1 MSSPVRYYNNAPLEL
16 TNVDPENGILRN
28 VALMSIGEA
37 AGHNC
42 RVDLTSLQG
51 LFKLTQGKSVKA
63 FLNHS
68 FNPAPTEVVGVFSGI
83 YIDNEK
89 GVLRASQF
97 KALEAFKTHNR
108 QAYDTLFEL
117 AITAPE
123 SFGVSVCIYQNLE
136 PATDGGSDY
145 IRPISIDS
153 ADFVSS
159 PAANK
164 ALFSKEDIDVSEKAI
179 QQQCQD
185 APLPI
190 AAVQDSP
197 LPIAKQNTVQ
207 MSKAI
212 YSAFKDRPEALI
224 KAIKYAAEA
233 PDGISDE
240 QVVNAVQE
248 QLDAEDQEALIAER
262 DALKAEVETLKAKI
276 AELSPEAAKVEE
288 MGKKIAEQETQIAEL
303 SKRTRN
309 YGARPINIGKAS
321 AEVAVQKVTAAQFTA
336 MSPAERNEFRSKGGQ
351 IEE

>member
-1 MSSPVRYYNNAPLEL
+1 MSSPVRYYNDAPLEL
-16 TNVDPENGILRN
+16 TNVDQEAGILRN

-37 AGHNC
+37 AGHDC
-42 RVDLTSLQG
+42 RVDLQTLQG
-51 LFKLTQGKSVKA
+51 LFNLTQGKSIKA
-63 FLNHS
+63 YLNHS
-68 FNPAPTEVVGVFSGI
+68 YNPAPTEVVGVFSGI

-89 GVLRASQF
+89 GILRASQF
-97 KALEAFKTHNR
+97 KALDAFKNHNR
-108 QAYDTLFEL
+108 QAFDTLFEL

-123 SFGVSVCIYQNLE
+123 SFGVSVVIYQSLE
-136 PATDGGSDY
+136 DAEDGGSAY

-164 ALFSKEDIDVSEKAI
+164 ALFSKEDIDVSKEAI
-179 QQQCQD
+179 QKAEQD
-185 APLPI
+185 APLPVAVEQNLSTPP
-190 AAVQDSP
+190 AANN
-197 LPIAKQNTVQ
+197 ITK

-212 YSAFKDRPEALI
+212 YSAFKDRPEAII

-233 PDGISDE
+233 PEGTTEE
-240 QVVNAVQE
+240 QVVGAVQA
-248 QLDAEDQEALIAER
+248 QLDMEDQAALIAENV
-262 DALKAEVETLKAKI
+262 ALKAEVETLKAKI

-321 AEVAVQKVTAAQFTA
+321 AEVAVPKATAAQFTG